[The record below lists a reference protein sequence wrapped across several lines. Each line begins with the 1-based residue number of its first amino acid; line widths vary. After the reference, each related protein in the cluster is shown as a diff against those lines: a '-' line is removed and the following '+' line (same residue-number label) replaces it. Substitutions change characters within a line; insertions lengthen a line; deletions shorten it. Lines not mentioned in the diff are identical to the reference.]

1 MTRHQSSNIRQSMDL
16 PANDEQVL
24 QRYEAGLARQQSTLQ
39 DCSRRW
45 TRVGY
50 LRGCTFLLSLPPLL
64 LALNQVWGVSGPW
77 VWLSGLI
84 FVAFLVV
91 AFFHE
96 RIQFEMRQA
105 GLLVNM
111 HRASIA
117 RLKRDW
123 SGIKTIDLELPVE
136 FRPVATDLD
145 LTGESSLF
153 KLIGITRTP
162 LGTSTLRDW
171 IVTGALPG
179 EVTARQQ
186 AVAELALDV
195 EWREKFRLNCE
206 QLAASQSGPSQF
218 VEWAESRSWLDG
230 RGWLLWLSRL
240 TGLTSLLSIGL
251 MLSGLLPLTIA
262 GPLLMAAIAINFVV
276 SVFYAGAIHDIFN
289 MISSRRDE
297 INFYVTLFD
306 LVADFPA
313 KSTRL
318 REIQDRMLRSDHD
331 ARQQINRLGTLVWLA
346 NIRRNGV
353 LFIIYL
359 MSEFLFFWD
368 IHVLHLLEK
377 WKSSNGAKAR
387 GWFDDLGQWEAIGA
401 LAKLKADQPQWVFP
415 EVADSTKQDALIDCR
430 QLGHPLLDTRRVCND
445 VQIGPA
451 GTVLLVSGSN
461 MSGKSTLLRSIGVNV
476 VLAQMG
482 SVVCAKKMTL
492 PPVHIETSMRIIDS
506 LADGVSF
513 FMAELKRL
521 KQIVDRGREFGQRS
535 DRTMLFLLDE
545 ILQGTNSRE
554 RQIAV
559 SRVVRKLIDEFAIG
573 AISTHDLDLATTED
587 LKLACRCVHFS
598 EQFHDR
604 DGKRE
609 MTFDYRMRRG
619 IAETTNALKLLEMV
633 GLGEHD

>member
-1 MTRHQSSNIRQSMDL
+1 MTRHLESNLRQAMDV
-16 PANDEQVL
+16 PMNDEQVL
-24 QRYEAGLARQQSTLQ
+24 DRYETRLARQQATLE
-39 DCSRRW
+39 DCARRW
-45 TRVGY
+45 SRFGY
-50 LRGCTFLLSLPPLL
+50 FRGCMFLLSLPPLL
-64 LALNQVWGVSGPW
+64 LALNQVWGVSSPW

-91 AFFHE
+91 AFLHE
-96 RIQFEMRQA
+96 RIQVEMRRA
-105 GLLVNM
+105 TLLANM
-111 HRASIA
+111 HRGDIF
-117 RLKRDW
+117 RVKRDW
-123 SGIKTIDLELPVE
+123 TELKRVELDVPSE

-153 KLIGITRTP
+153 ALIGITRTP

-179 EVTARQQ
+179 EVAARQQ
-186 AVAELALDV
+186 AVAELAPEFD
-195 EWREKFRLNCE
+195 WREKFRLNCE
-206 QLAASQSGPSQF
+206 QLAAGQSGPSQF
-218 VEWAESRSWLDG
+218 VEWAESTSWLDG
-230 RGWLLWLSRL
+230 RGWVLWLSRI
-240 TGLTSLLSIGL
+240 TSLVSLAAIGSTL
-251 MLSGLLPLTIA
+251 FGLLPLI
-262 GPLLMAAIAINFVV
+262 V
-276 SVFYAGAIHDIFN
+276 SVPILVGAMAVNFIVSVVYAGAIHDIFN

-297 INFYVTLFD
+297 VNFYVSLFD
-306 LVADFPA
+306 QVADFA
-313 KSTRL
+313 ATSQYL
-318 REIQDRMLRSDHD
+318 RDIQERMLFSDND
-331 ARQQINRLGTLVWLA
+331 ARQQINKLGTLVWFANMRRHGFMFVVYLA
-346 NIRRNGV
+346 
-353 LFIIYL
+353 F
-359 MSEFLFFWD
+359 EFLFFWD
-368 IHVLHLLEK
+368 VHVLDLLEK
-377 WKSSNGAKAR
+377 WKAKNGSKAR
-387 GWFDDLGQWEAIGA
+387 GWFDDLGQWEAICA

-415 EVADSTKQDALIDCR
+415 EVADGAKQDALIDCK
-430 QLGHPLLDTRRVCND
+430 QLGHPLLDSRRVCND
-445 VQIGPA
+445 VQVGPA

-482 SVVCAKKMTL
+482 SVVCAEKMSL

-521 KQIVDRGREFGQRS
+521 KQIVDRGREYGQRS
-535 DRTMLFLLDE
+535 DRTMMFLLDE

-559 SRVVRKLIDEFAIG
+559 SRVVRKLIDEYAIG

-609 MTFDYRMRRG
+609 MTFDYRMRHG

-633 GLGEHD
+633 GLGEDD